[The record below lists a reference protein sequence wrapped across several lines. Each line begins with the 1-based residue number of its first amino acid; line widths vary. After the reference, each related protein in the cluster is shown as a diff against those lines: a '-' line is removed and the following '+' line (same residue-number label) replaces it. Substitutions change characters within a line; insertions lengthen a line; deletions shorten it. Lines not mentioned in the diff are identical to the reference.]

1 MKILRF
7 FYNTIIELVTTT
19 AGVFWGIFL
28 AIIICLIIYLTDK
41 YISEELIPYIMYPSI
56 IFVIVVGFLFPKK
69 IDRFFLYFYGKKNI
83 KQNIKQIKIR
93 MPNKIDIQ

>member
-69 IDRFFLYFYGKKNI
+69 IDRFFSLFLWKKEY
-83 KQNIKQIKIR
+83 KTDK
-93 MPNKIDIQ
+93 NKDVE

>member
-28 AIIICLIIYLTDK
+28 AIIICLIIYLTDR
-41 YISEELIPYIMYPSI
+41 YISEELTPYIMYPAI

-69 IDRFFLYFYGKKNI
+69 IDRFFSLFLWKKGH
-83 KQNIKQIKIR
+83 KTDT
-93 MPNKIDIQ
+93 NKDVE

>member
-28 AIIICLIIYLTDK
+28 AIIICLIIYLTDR

-69 IDRFFLYFYGKKNI
+69 IDHFFSLFLRKK
-83 KQNIKQIKIR
+83 KHKTDT
-93 MPNKIDIQ
+93 NKDAE